1 MPRTTTRG
9 TFIRGRVAR
18 VTRTDN
24 CGRPVLGEY
33 SQAVSAGIITTTLT
47 PNTTETP
54 EISINNFAGQRCIYE
69 PSVPQ
74 LTGYAMEVNFCNV
87 DFEMFE
93 IITKQTLVFDLNGK
107 VVGLEVDTQ
116 IALDE
121 EGFALET
128 WTGSQGSNVCDDPN
142 AQGQFGYFLLP
153 LLKGGIVGDITV
165 ADAEIT
171 FTITGASTRE
181 GNGWGHG
188 PYPVELNGD
197 GDPDVLYQAV
207 SPTAALRIMVTTVAP
222 PVEYIGARPLLDST
236 KAAFTSIAGV
246 EGSVPMEAD
255 FTTTAAAVAP
265 TWWDFGDGEWDYVA
279 APGSASH
286 LYETSGTYTVRASQN
301 GINWTTTTVTV
312 PFP

>member
-9 TFIRGRVAR
+9 TFVRGRVAR

-33 SQAVSAGIITTTLT
+33 SQAVSAGVITTTLT

-69 PSVPQ
+69 PAVPQ
-74 LTGYAMEVNFCNV
+74 LTGYAMEINFCNV
-87 DFEMFE
+87 DFELFE
-93 IITKQTLVFDLNGK
+93 IITKQTLVFDAAGK

-128 WTGSQGSNVCDDPN
+128 WTGAQGADVCDDPN
-142 AQGQFGYFLLP
+142 AQGQWGYLLMP
-153 LLKGGIVGDITV
+153 LLKGGIVGDITI

-181 GNGWGHG
+181 GNGWGNG
-188 PYPVELNGD
+188 PYAVELD
-197 GDPDVLYQAV
+197 DLGDPGVLYQAV
-207 SPTAALRIMVTTVAP
+207 SSTAALRLMLVTVAP
-222 PVEYIGARPLLDST
+222 PTEFTGARPLLDAS
-236 KAAFTSIAGV
+236 AADFTSIAGI
-246 EGSVPMEAD
+246 EGATPMEAD
-255 FTTTAAAVAP
+255 FTTTPAAVAP
-265 TWWDFGDGEWDYVA
+265 TWWDFGDGEWDYVV

-286 LYETSGTYTVRASQN
+286 IYEVSGTYTVRASQN
-301 GINWTTTTVTV
+301 GLVWTETTVTV